1 MTEVLKTGL
10 SGTATFS
17 VTPEYTAAAM
27 GSGDLPVL
35 ATPALIAF
43 MERTA
48 KDSLLAHLPA
58 GATTV
63 GTRISVSH
71 LAPTLVGRT
80 VRVES
85 CLTEVEDRRLR
96 FTLQAFDESGLVG
109 KGEHERCLVFSEAF
123 MERATERAESGIT
136 P

>member
-10 SGTATFS
+10 SGKATFS

-63 GTRISVSH
+63 
-71 LAPTLVGRT
+71 
-80 VRVES
+80 
-85 CLTEVEDRRLR
+85 
-96 FTLQAFDESGLVG
+96 
-109 KGEHERCLVFSEAF
+109 AF
-123 MERATERAESGIT
+123 MERATERAESGIM